1 MTKRFTNKQKIFIS
15 EYLVDLNATR
25 AAIKAGYSAKTATQ
39 IGSKLLTNVD
49 IKAEIDQQIAEHLE
63 KTGITTDYVLTS
75 IKEVVE
81 RCMQR
86 KPVMVR
92 QGKEYVQATEYVE
105 QPDGSRKEEGV
116 WAFDASGANFALKML
131 GLHLKLFTEKV
142 EASGKDGGPIKTE
155 GDTDAKIKLISAINR
170 LTARIGAPKGTA
182 KPDGQGSAA
191 NPL

>member
-142 EASGKDGGPIKTE
+142 EASGKDGGAVKIEYVNKKT
-155 GDTDAKIKLISAINR
+155 S
-170 LTARIGAPKGTA
+170 
-182 KPDGQGSAA
+182 
-191 NPL
+191 